1 MATCL
6 VDYASVEILGFLVDQ
21 MNRHKGMCPTFLV
34 TMCQE
39 SQVIITTSNFRVAET
54 RDQIPKHTVFS
65 SEQSQT

>member
-6 VDYASVEILGFLVDQ
+6 VDYALVEILGFLVDQ

-34 TMCQE
+34 TICQK
-39 SQVIITTSNFRVAET
+39 SQVTTSNFRVAEK
-54 RDQIPKHTVFS
+54 RAQIPKHTVFS